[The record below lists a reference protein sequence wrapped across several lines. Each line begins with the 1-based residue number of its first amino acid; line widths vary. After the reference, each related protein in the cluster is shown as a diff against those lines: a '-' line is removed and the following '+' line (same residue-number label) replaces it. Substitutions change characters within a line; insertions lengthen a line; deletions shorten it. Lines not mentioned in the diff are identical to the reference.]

1 MRIHIKTIA
10 TVEEMHKLSSRFRKE
25 GKLIGLVPTMGFLH
39 EGHLSL
45 VDKSKSICDITVV
58 TIFVN
63 PTQFAPNE
71 DLKSYPRDFERD
83 KKLLSEKGVDVIFY
97 PAVEEIYPD
106 NFQTN
111 VEVTNISKLLEGESR
126 PSHFKGVTTIVS
138 ILFNSV
144 SPHYAFFGQKDA
156 QQVSVIQQMVN
167 DLKFDLKIVV
177 CPIVREKDGLAM
189 SSRNVYLSK
198 QERVDAL
205 VLSKSLKI
213 AEDIIKQGIRD
224 KERIISKMKD
234 LIQQVKSS
242 NLDYIQIVDA
252 ITFNLID
259 ELVDGKEYYILIA
272 CKIGSTRLIDNLKIK
287 I

>member
-167 DLKFDLKIVV
+167 DLKFDIKIVV

-224 KERIISKMKD
+224 KEKIISKMKD

>member
-1 MRIHIKTIA
+1 MKIHIKAVI
-10 TVEEMHKLSSRFRKE
+10 TVEEMQKLSSRYRKE
-25 GKLIGLVPTMGFLH
+25 GKLIGLVPTMGYLH

-45 VDKSKSICDITVV
+45 VDKSKSICDVTVV
-58 TIFVN
+58 SIFVN

-83 KKLLSEKGVDVIFY
+83 KKLLSQKGVDVIY
-97 PAVEEIYPD
+97 SPSVEDIYDD
-106 NFQTN
+106 NFQTG
-111 VEVTNISKLLEGESR
+111 VEVSSITKILEGKSR
-126 PSHFKGVTTIVS
+126 PSHFGGVTTIVS

-156 QQVSVIQQMVN
+156 QQAAVIRQMVN

-198 QERVDAL
+198 QEREDAL
-205 VLSKSLKI
+205 VLSKSLKL
-213 AEDIIKQGIRD
+213 AEEMIKQGERTA
-224 KERIISKMKD
+224 KEIISKMKK
-234 LIQQVKSS
+234 LVEQVQSS
-242 NLDYIQIVDA
+242 NLDYIQIVE
-252 ITFNLID
+252 TNKFNLVD
-259 ELVDGKEYYILIA
+259 DLMDGKEYYILIA
-272 CKIGSTRLIDNLKIK
+272 CKIGKTRLIDNLKIT

>member
-1 MRIHIKTIA
+1 MRIHIKTIEA
-10 TVEEMHKLSSRFRKE
+10 VEEMHKLSSRFRKE
-25 GKLIGLVPTMGFLH
+25 GKLIGLVPTMGYLH

-45 VDKSKSICDITVV
+45 VEKSKSICDVTVV
-58 TIFVN
+58 SIFVN

-71 DLKSYPRDFERD
+71 DLKSYPRDLERD
-83 KKLLSEKGVDVIFY
+83 KKLLSQKEVDVIFF
-97 PAVEEIYPD
+97 PSVEEIYPKD
-106 NFQTN
+106 FQTN
-111 VEVTNISKLLEGESR
+111 VEVTDITKILEGESR

-144 SPHYAFFGQKDA
+144 SPHYVFFGQKDA
-156 QQVSVIQQMVN
+156 QQAAVIQQMVN

-198 QERVDAL
+198 QEREDAL
-205 VLSKSLKI
+205 VLSKSLKL
-213 AEDIIKQGIRD
+213 AEEMIKKGTKSV
-224 KERIISKMKD
+224 KEILFKMKE
-234 LIQQVKSS
+234 QVEQVQTS

-252 ITFNLID
+252 NKFNLVND
-259 ELVDGKEYYILIA
+259 LMEGKEYYILIA
-272 CKIGSTRLIDNLKIK
+272 CKIGNTRLIDNLKIK